1 MVGQRRGH
9 AAQQPA
15 GCAGQ
20 RWLVPE
26 SRVVKI
32 RPRNPRANAHAER
45 WIRTARAEIANQLL
59 IARPRHVRAI
69 WTTMPACRTYL
80 NRPTGIRL
88 RSG

>member
-1 MVGQRRGH
+1 M
-9 AAQQPA
+9 P
-15 GCAGQ
+15 
-20 RWLVPE
+20 
-26 SRVVKI
+26 
-32 RPRNPRANAHAER
+32 NA
-45 WIRTARAEIANQLL
+45 IRTARAEIANQLL